1 MATKAKKFIDV
12 LTPGIVRLIA
22 PNTKQR
28 EKSFFITPIEDAITR
43 EFVTGSEFDEAK
55 EKEDGKNAKQIARL
69 KAVQKTAT
77 QLFINDTE
85 QGKKDNGGYATS
97 ESVPINHLMSF
108 NKENDRDAAFLN
120 LIGVS
125 GIVAKDKKSFNGTE
139 HFYYIEDANL
149 EATELVEELDA
160 LYRYISPVQL

>member
-55 EKEDGKNAKQIARL
+55 EKEDGKNAKQLAEFFIDIWPDHTQPDSFVIL
-69 KAVQKTAT
+69 LFTVQICIPDYWLTLIC
-77 QLFINDTE
+77 LFKRKNR
-85 QGKKDNGGYATS
+85 S
-97 ESVPINHLMSF
+97 H
-108 NKENDRDAAFLN
+108 
-120 LIGVS
+120 
-125 GIVAKDKKSFNGTE
+125 
-139 HFYYIEDANL
+139 H
-149 EATELVEELDA
+149 
-160 LYRYISPVQL
+160 